1 MTTKNNQPRKTNS
14 DFGLPQTEFK
24 PIAEG
29 GSRWLKIT
37 AIITGIVLVIGLG
50 VFYVFFYHTPTA
62 PPKETYPVQETY
74 ESELPQTKIDF
85 IEDDVPTVAKEQ
97 NAQTQEFEKLETLQ
111 PASEK
116 GTITKIN
123 APQGCHYI
131 IVKSF
136 IDEDLASD
144 YADRLAQQGVDVML
158 IAPIQD
164 KLFFNIAVE
173 QADTPHEANE
183 KVAALTATYGK
194 DIWVMQY

>member
-1 MTTKNNQPRKTNS
+1 M
-14 DFGLPQTEFK
+14 
-24 PIAEG
+24 
-29 GSRWLKIT
+29 
-37 AIITGIVLVIGLG
+37 
-50 VFYVFFYHTPTA
+50 
-62 PPKETYPVQETY
+62 QETY
-74 ESELPQTKIDF
+74 ESELPQAKIDF
-85 IEDDVPTVAKEQ
+85 IEDNVPTVAKEQ

-111 PASEK
+111 PSSEK

-123 APQGCHYI
+123 APQGCHYV